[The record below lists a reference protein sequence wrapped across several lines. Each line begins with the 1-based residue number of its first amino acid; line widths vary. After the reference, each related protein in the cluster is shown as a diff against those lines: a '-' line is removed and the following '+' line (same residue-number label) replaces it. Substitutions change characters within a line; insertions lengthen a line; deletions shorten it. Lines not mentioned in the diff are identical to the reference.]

1 LEQGR
6 VKDPLEDAG
15 IEVASRTATTI
26 LVAFIAAMVA
36 LAIFV
41 PGSRTPLILI
51 VGIIL
56 MVMLHEFGHYITAKR
71 SGMKVTEFFVGFGP
85 RLWSF
90 TRGET
95 EYGVKA
101 IPAGGYVRI
110 IGMTNME
117 EVDPEDEPRTFRQ
130 GTTGKRL
137 TVILAGVTVNLIIAF
152 LLFFIV
158 IAGQG
163 RVFDGPNTT
172 VQTVQSGSAANA
184 ADLQTGDKILAVNG
198 VAISGWD
205 ELKSTIEKS
214 GGKQLAL
221 VVDRHGEQVELV
233 ATPKVQNGEGFLGVS
248 PGTVVRD
255 VGVFEAVPESLKT
268 MGTVFTGFTNVLSD
282 RLSPS
287 GVSTSAQQS
296 FTQPVPAAT
305 SQANL
310 NRPMSL
316 IGIVNTGSDLVG
328 GNVWLILLLL
338 GQISFILAVFN
349 LLPIL
354 PFDGGHAVVVL
365 YEWVASK
372 IKHHR
377 VFVDYRKLIPVSVVL
392 LIPIL
397 FLGLSSMVLDIRQ
410 LGN

>member
-1 LEQGR
+1 
-6 VKDPLEDAG
+6 VKDPLEEAG
-15 IEVASRTATTI
+15 VEVTSRAATGMLLT
-26 LVAFIAAMVA
+26 FIAGMIG

-41 PGSRTPLILI
+41 PGSRTPLLL
-51 VGIIL
+51 VLGIIL
-56 MVMLHEFGHYITAKR
+56 MVMLHECGHYWTAKR
-71 SGMKVTEFFVGFGP
+71 SGMKVTEFFLGFGP

-117 EVDPEDEPRTFRQ
+117 EVDPADEPRTFRQ
-130 GTTGKRL
+130 GTPGKRL
-137 TVILAGVTVNLIIAF
+137 TVILAGVTVNLLIAF
-152 LLFFIV
+152 VLFYAFIATQGL
-158 IAGQG
+158 AG
-163 RVFDGPNTT
+163 PSTT
-172 VQTVQSGSAANA
+172 VERITLGSAAHA
-184 ADLQTGDKILAVNG
+184 AGFKTGDKI
-198 VAISGWD
+198 VAIDGTRISGWD
-205 ELKSTIEKS
+205 QLKSTIEKS
-214 GGKQLAL
+214 GGEQLD
-221 VVDRHGEQVELV
+221 VVVVRHGHRVALE
-233 ATPKVQNGEGFLGVS
+233 ATPKLQQGQGFLGVG
-248 PGTVVRD
+248 PTTTVRH
-255 VGVFEAVPESLKT
+255 VGVLQAAPESFKA

-287 GVSTSAQQS
+287 GVSTSASQS
-296 FTQPVPAAT
+296 FTSAAPKSG
-305 SQANL
+305 SQEDL

-316 IGIVNTGSDLVG
+316 IGITDKGSEIIGNNLWLLV
-328 GNVWLILLLL
+328 LLL

-372 IKHHR
+372 VKHRR
-377 VFVDYRKLIPVSVVL
+377 VYVDYRKLIPVSVVL

-410 LGN
+410 LGH

>member
-1 LEQGR
+1 MSSSL
-6 VKDPLEDAG
+6 G
-15 IEVASRTATTI
+15 IVLFVVAILVTI
-26 LVAFIAAMVA
+26 LIHEAAHFGFAKAF
-36 LAIFV
+36 
-41 PGSRTPLILI
+41 
-51 VGIIL
+51 GI
-56 MVMLHEFGHYITAKR
+56 
-71 SGMKVTEFFVGFGP
+71 KVEEFFVGFGP

-117 EVDPEDEPRTFRQ
+117 EVDPADERRTFRQ
-130 GTTGKRL
+130 GTPRRRL

-152 LLFFIV
+152 VLFFV
-158 IAGQG
+158 VVAGQG
-163 RVFDGPNTT
+163 RVYDGPNTT
-172 VQTVQSGSAANA
+172 IERITLDSAAHEA
-184 ADLQTGDKILAVNG
+184 GLQTGDKIVAVNG

-205 ELKSTIEKS
+205 ALKSTIEKS
-214 GGKQLAL
+214 GGKQIDI
-221 VVDRHGEQVELV
+221 VVDRKGSQVDIV
-233 ATPKVQNGEGFLGVS
+233 ATPKVQNGQGFLGVG
-248 PGTVVRD
+248 PGTIVRN
-255 VGVFEAVPESLKT
+255 VGVLEAVPESFKM
-268 MGTVFTGFTNVLSD
+268 MGTVTTGFVNILGD

-296 FTQPVPAAT
+296 FTSAKPAAG
-305 SQANL
+305 SQQDL

-316 IGIVNTGSDLVG
+316 IGIVNTGSDIVG
-328 GNVWLILLLL
+328 SNVWLILLLL
-338 GQISFILAVFN
+338 GQISFILAIFN

-354 PFDGGHAVVVL
+354 PFDGGHAVVVI

-372 IKHHR
+372 VKHHR
-377 VFVDYRKLIPVSVVL
+377 VYVDYRKLIPVSVVL

-410 LGN
+410 LGQ

>member
-1 LEQGR
+1 
-6 VKDPLEDAG
+6 
-15 IEVASRTATTI
+15 
-26 LVAFIAAMVA
+26 

-71 SGMKVTEFFVGFGP
+71 AGMKVTEFFVGFGP

-117 EVDPEDEPRTFRQ
+117 EVDPADEPRTFRQ
-130 GTTGKRL
+130 GRPGRRL

-152 LLFFIV
+152 LLFFV
-158 IAGQG
+158 VVAGQG
-163 RVFDGPNTT
+163 RVYDGPNTT
-172 VQTVQSGSAANA
+172 VERITLDSAAHA
-184 ADLQTGDKILAVNG
+184 AGIQTGDKILAVNG
-198 VAISGWD
+198 VRISGWD
-205 ELKSTIEKS
+205 ALKSTIEKS
-214 GGKQLAL
+214 GGKPIDI
-221 VVDRHGEQVELV
+221 VVDRKGSQVDIV
-233 ATPKVQNGEGFLGVS
+233 ATPKLQNGQGFLGVG
-248 PGTVVRD
+248 PGTIVRN
-255 VGVFEAVPESLKT
+255 VGVLEAVPESFRM
-268 MGTVFTGFTNVLSD
+268 MGTVTTGFVNILGD

-296 FTQPVPAAT
+296 FTSAKPAAG
-305 SQANL
+305 SQQDL

-316 IGIVNTGSDLVG
+316 IGIVNTGSDIVG
-328 GNVWLILLLL
+328 SNVWLILLLL
-338 GQISFILAVFN
+338 GQISFILAIFN

-354 PFDGGHAVVVL
+354 PFDGGHAVVVV

-372 IKHHR
+372 VQHHR
-377 VFVDYRKLIPVSVVL
+377 VYVDYRKLIPVSVVL

-410 LGN
+410 LGQ

>member
-1 LEQGR
+1 M
-6 VKDPLEDAG
+6 KDPLEEAG
-15 IEVASRTATTI
+15 VVVNSRVATGT
-26 LVAFIAAMVA
+26 LLAFIAAMVA
-36 LAIFV
+36 LAIFA
-41 PGSRTPLILI
+41 PGSRTPLMLI

-56 MVMLHEFGHYITAKR
+56 MVMLHEFGHYWTAKR
-71 SGMKVTEFFVGFGP
+71 SGMKVTEFFLGFGP

-117 EVDPEDEPRTFRQ
+117 EVDPPDEPRTFRQ
-130 GTTGKRL
+130 GTPGKRL
-137 TVILAGVTVNLIIAF
+137 MVILAGVTVNLFIAF
-152 LLFFIV
+152 VLFFVV

-163 RVFDGPNTT
+163 RVYDGPNTT
-172 VQTVQSGSAANA
+172 VERVTLDSAAHDA
-184 ADLQTGDKILAVNG
+184 GIETGDKIVAVNG
-198 VAISGWD
+198 SKISGWD
-205 ELKSTIEKS
+205 QLKSTIEHS
-214 GGKQLAL
+214 GGKQLDIT
-221 VVDRHGEQVELV
+221 VVRHGQPVHLT
-233 ATPKVQNGEGFLGVS
+233 ATPQVQGGQGFLGVG

-255 VGVFEAVPESLKT
+255 VGVLEAVPESLKS
-268 MGTVFTGFTNVLSD
+268 MGTVFTGFTNVLGD

-296 FTQPVPAAT
+296 FTSAAPKVN

-310 NRPMSL
+310 NRPMSI
-316 IGIVNTGSDLVG
+316 IGIVDTGSDLVG
-328 GNVWLILLLL
+328 GNLWLIALLL
-338 GQISFILAVFN
+338 GQISFVLAIFN

-372 IKHHR
+372 VRHR
-377 VFVDYRKLIPVSVVL
+377 RVYVDYRKLIPVSVVL

-410 LGN
+410 LGQ

>member
-1 LEQGR
+1 MRDVLEEAGVGENVTSR
-6 VKDPLEDAG
+6 VATG
-15 IEVASRTATTI
+15 ILLTF
-26 LVAFIAAMVA
+26 LAAMAA
-36 LAIFV
+36 LFLFV
-41 PGSRTPLILI
+41 PGSRTPLIL
-51 VGIIL
+51 VAGIIL
-56 MVMLHEFGHYITAKR
+56 MVMLHELGHYLVAKR

-117 EVDPEDEPRTFRQ
+117 EVDPADEPRTFRQ
-130 GTTGKRL
+130 ATAGKRL
-137 TVILAGVTVNLIIAF
+137 ATILAGVTVNLIIAF
-152 LLFFIV
+152 ILFFVV

-163 RVFDGPNTT
+163 RVYDGPNTT
-172 VQTVQSGSAANA
+172 VERIVAGSAAHEA
-184 ADLQTGDKILAVNG
+184 GLQTNDKIVAVNSR
-198 VAISGWD
+198 AIDGWD

-214 GGKQLAL
+214 GGQEIELT
-221 VVDRHGEQVELV
+221 VVRDGEQVTIP
-233 ATPKVQNGEGFLGVS
+233 ATPQTEDGQGFLGVG

-255 VGVFEAVPESLKT
+255 VGVFEAIPESLKT
-268 MGTVFTGFTNVLSD
+268 MGNVTTGFVDILGD

-296 FTQPVPAAT
+296 FSSSVPAAN
-305 SQANL
+305 SQENL

-316 IGIVNTGSDLVG
+316 IGIVDTGSDLVG
-328 GNVWLILLLL
+328 GNLWLIALLL
-338 GQISFILAVFN
+338 GQISFILAIFN

-354 PFDGGHAVVVL
+354 PFDGGHAAVVI
-365 YEWVASK
+365 YEWIASK
-372 IKHHR
+372 VKHRR

-397 FLGLSSMVLDIRQ
+397 FLGISSMVLDIRQ
-410 LGN
+410 LGQ

>member
-1 LEQGR
+1 

-15 IEVASRTATTI
+15 IEVASRTATGI

-101 IPAGGYVRI
+101 IPAGGYVRV

-117 EVDPEDEPRTFRQ
+117 EVDPADEPRTFRQ
-130 GTTGKRL
+130 GTPGRRL

-163 RVFDGPNTT
+163 RVFDGPNTI
-172 VQTVQSGSAANA
+172 VQTVQPESAAHL
-184 ADLQTGDKILAVNG
+184 ADLQTGDKIVAING
-198 VAISGWD
+198 VAISSWD
-205 ELKSTIEKS
+205 QLKSQIEKN
-214 GGKQLAL
+214 GGKQIAI
-221 VVDRHGEQVELV
+221 VVDRHGEQVELA
-233 ATPKVQNGEGFLGVS
+233 ATPKEQGGQGFLGVQ
-248 PGTVVRD
+248 PGTIVRD
-255 VGVFEAVPESLKT
+255 VSVLGAVPETFKT
-268 MGTVFTGFTNVLSD
+268 MGTVTTGFVDILGN

-296 FTQPVPAAT
+296 FTSAKPAAG
-305 SQANL
+305 SQQDL

-316 IGIVNTGSDLVG
+316 IGIVDAGSDLVG
-328 GNVWLILLLL
+328 GNLWLIALLL
-338 GQISFILAVFN
+338 GQISFILAIFN

-354 PFDGGHAVVVL
+354 PFDGGHAAVVI
-365 YEWVASK
+365 YEWIASK
-372 IKHHR
+372 VKHRR
-377 VFVDYRKLIPVSVVL
+377 VYADYRKLIPVSVVL

-410 LGN
+410 IGQ

>member
-1 LEQGR
+1 M
-6 VKDPLEDAG
+6 KDPLDDAG
-15 IEVASRTATTI
+15 VEVTSRTATAI
-26 LVAFIAAMVA
+26 LVAFLAAMVW

-51 VGIIL
+51 TGIIL

-117 EVDPEDEPRTFRQ
+117 EVDPADEPRTFRQ
-130 GTTGKRL
+130 GTPGRRL

-152 LLFFIV
+152 VLFFVV

-163 RVFDGPNTT
+163 RVYDGPNTT
-172 VQTVQSGSAANA
+172 VERITLDSAAHEA
-184 ADLQTGDKILAVNG
+184 GIQTGDKIVAVNG
-198 VAISGWD
+198 VAISGWNQ
-205 ELKSTIEKS
+205 LKSTIEKS
-214 GGKQLAL
+214 GGKQIDL
-221 VVDRHGEQVELV
+221 VVDRKGTQVEIA
-233 ATPKVQNGEGFLGVS
+233 ATPKLQDGQGFLGVG
-248 PGTVVRD
+248 PGTIVRD
-255 VGVFEAVPESLKT
+255 VGILEAVPESFKS
-268 MGTVFTGFTNVLSD
+268 MGTVATGFVDILGN

-296 FTQPVPAAT
+296 FTSAKPAAG
-305 SQANL
+305 SQQDL

-316 IGIVNTGSDLVG
+316 IGIVDAGSSIVG
-328 GNVWLILLLL
+328 GNLWLMLLLL
-338 GQISFILAVFN
+338 GQISFVLAIFN

-354 PFDGGHAVVVL
+354 PFDGGHAVVVI
-365 YEWVASK
+365 YEWIASK
-372 IKHHR
+372 VKHRR
-377 VFVDYRKLIPVSVVL
+377 VYADYRKLIPVSVVL

-410 LGN
+410 LGQ